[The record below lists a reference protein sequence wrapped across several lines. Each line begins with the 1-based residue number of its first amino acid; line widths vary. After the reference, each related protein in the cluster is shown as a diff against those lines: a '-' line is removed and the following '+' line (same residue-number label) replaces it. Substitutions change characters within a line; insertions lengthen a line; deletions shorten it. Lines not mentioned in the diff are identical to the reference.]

1 MFLPNKEQAIISAE
15 KLKNY
20 LLSDSHPIGRSKA
33 TFFKGLGFS
42 ATNVSEFDQA
52 IRDLIQT
59 HAVQETLSTAYGTKY
74 IVNGIL
80 NGSAQQSHLV
90 RTVWIVEEEGEE
102 TYPKLVTV
110 YPIDT
115 WTSED
120 ET

>member
-20 LLSDSHPIGRSKA
+20 LLSDSHPIGRTKA
-33 TFFKGLGFS
+33 TFFRSLGFS
-42 ATNVSEFDQA
+42 ATNLSEFDKA

-59 HAVQETLSTAYGTKY
+59 ESVQKTLSSAYGTKY
-74 IVNGIL
+74 IINGML
-80 NGSAQQSHLV
+80 RGSAQQTHLI
-90 RTVWIVEEEGEE
+90 RTVWIIEDEENF
-102 TYPKLVTV
+102 PRLVTA